1 LGVDLFH
8 ALFFNT
14 SESEFNMSTLMQASH
29 QWATRPAEERFT
41 SLLEMRAKLEVE
53 RLISAAKVVSSK
65 KLRAV
70 PAPDNQGLLIEGPN
84 GHAFAPT
91 NWAFGQASNLIG
103 APARYLRE
111 LPAPLAA
118 DCINW
123 GLQVEREALDV
134 GVLLSQNGD
143 SIIKAV
149 TGPNY
154 GRVWDADVVGAL
166 VERFG
171 DGVSGQW
178 KVPGEFGRSVPVTRE
193 NTTLYSGDRDMFV
206 FLCDEENRIELPN
219 RRDGKTGELARGFFI
234 SNSQVGGGVLRVK
247 TFLFDYVCSNRI
259 VWGALELDEIRIR
272 HTASA
277 PDKFVD
283 QVTPALLNYSRSS
296 AANVTGALRDAQ
308 AAKLEKASEFL
319 AKRFGPRIG
328 EKINAAHVA
337 DEGRPVETVWDAVTA
352 VTAYAREIPWT
363 NERVEL
369 EEKAGDLLELVS

>member
-1 LGVDLFH
+1 
-8 ALFFNT
+8 
-14 SESEFNMSTLMQASH
+14 MSTLMQASH

-70 PAPDNQGLLIEGPN
+70 PAPDNQGLLIEGPS

-363 NERVEL
+363 AERVEL
-369 EEKAGDLLELVS
+369 EEKAGDLLELVL